1 MLFTREEIC
10 IKDGDRCR
18 HAEFCDHCDQLVT
31 ECDESDINYLKGTC
45 NGYEPQRRKK
55 MKKKLY
61 KVEANVVSIFVSSE
75 DKTEL
80 YANEALAEELH
91 GTKAKITEVVDE
103 SQVPSYWLE
112 AIPWGDTDDDTIV
125 ENIIIKNRKI
135 TKEEMITEISEKIKD
150 LDEKKLRDIYL
161 TAMKKKEDDE

>member
-1 MLFTREEIC
+1 M
-10 IKDGDRCR
+10 
-18 HAEFCDHCDQLVT
+18 VT
-31 ECDESDINYLKGTC
+31 NY
-45 NGYEPQRRKK
+45 NQRKK
-55 MKKKLY
+55 MEKKKKLY
-61 KVEANVVSIFVSSE
+61 KVEVNVVSVFLSSE
-75 DKTEL
+75 DKTKL
-80 YANEALAEELH
+80 YADEAIMEEIRQAP
-91 GTKAKITEVVDE
+91 GTITEITEE
-103 SQVPSYWLE
+103 SQVPAGWLE